1 MSEVKSTPPP
11 EAHSSH
17 ANGFNGQS
25 YDPFIP
31 SSPSLER
38 LFPGFS
44 EFSPDP
50 QTLRSPS
57 PLPATK
63 SSHVGEHQYISSP
76 FSLTYPPQYPS
87 APSSLDVNG
96 FHTPSGAAEAH
107 EPNGNTHLT
116 HDFLSPNVAYL
127 SDSTYTDQSELSATP
142 DYGGYLLNAED
153 LTLDLDWFG
162 RDPDEQSREPT
173 SAETYTSRDSN
184 YTHRPSSG
192 TATLESHLMSPV
204 LTDSASPR
212 SGVGMPSPP
221 SGGLYSKGGNINVT
235 SSLIEDEESMDHSH
249 LSGQMQ
255 HTPAL
260 TGSSIGTSPDRSMI
274 PSIARAVSPV
284 VRIES
289 YSRGDSPARVP
300 RPMVRSGSKRSRG
313 SGTSYLAVQ
322 NDASDEEEEDAERF
336 ESHRTALQPRF
347 YRGEEPAMAADGR
360 AGLDPAA
367 RLQLSGAEV
376 PNFKDQEETDQIN
389 LKHADVEDWLARSSE
404 PGSAVEDPESLPS
417 PPQQTTKLSR
427 RQRARTTGDNSLSRA
442 NLQKLRS
449 DPTIAAG
456 SHIPGP
462 GRLINEE
469 SDEEEE
475 DDDEEEEE
483 KEEDEPGVP
492 ESPPAT
498 IEVNN
503 PSDFGSKT
511 TRPEVAPEI
520 TTTPPPLY
528 RPKVWQDPVYD
539 SADPG
544 LQMQPFTSNAAMAR
558 YEQRSRDIE
567 TVSRAATWGTRR
579 LSESDLE
586 GIFHRLTFKEEKDP
600 RKPKGDRR
608 GSFLDKILPRR
619 SGSLLKRK
627 ESDGSKPQPSRP
639 TTMEHSKK
647 DSSGGRKESLGVPV
661 PPQRMP
667 SLGKRPK
674 SPKINT
680 VGAVAAMGNQI
691 AAVGASGS
699 VSATGTSPTNA
710 WTTGKNFL
718 KRSRSRSELHAPASS
733 TNLADL
739 WTKTGGP
746 PMPALASPAKVEQR
760 LPAPPSRVP
769 DPEDDEDDDMVEDKG
784 VTIDFSIRADLITP
798 TLEGFKSNVRE
809 LNPRLPVFMI
819 ERVAQEQLR
828 RYKKLID
835 FKVKHIQAISVG
847 KCSSGKHC
855 TDLGGEPTY
864 LPSKASSREPEH
876 SHTGFSITG
885 PAPSDDDVSALAEG
899 IVTPAQFPPGVPMP
913 PVKRL
918 PAEFECSLCFK
929 VKKFHKP
936 SDWSKHVH
944 EDVQPFTCT
953 FDTCAEPKSFK
964 RKADWVRH
972 ENERHR
978 QLEWWQCNM
987 NDCNHKCYRK
997 DNFVQHLV
1005 REHKLPEPKMKTAK
1019 ASKVRGPSSQKT
1031 RLNKAH
1037 GDDPNH
1043 AEDSSND
1050 EIDQVW
1056 RLVEECR
1063 HETPK
1068 NPKDE
1073 ECKFCG
1079 NICNSWKKLTVHLA
1093 KHMEQI
1099 SMPVLNVVKQKDVTP
1114 ETIISP
1120 IEQRVSQQTSMS
1132 PTVQSPLS
1140 QNASSLLPYGVGVEP
1155 IGEFPPA
1162 FPPLPSQNSYFGDST
1177 DAQLVGQYPRSQPST
1192 YPPAGHPTNQ
1202 GAGYSQ
1208 SRETSYM
1215 PGYHS
1220 FGESPAQQFVSV
1232 NRGFPPHTSSPENI
1246 FGGMRAPT
1254 SQPRVTPYG
1263 TDEAYR
1269 NTYPQHH
1276 QQQQHQHQHQHQLQH
1291 QHQQQAAY
1299 SGPVEAPMYATYRGS
1314 PPASYPQQTTIGA
1327 PAQIYHGLP
1336 DINYTRTQAD
1346 PSIYSQQQQQQQQP
1360 GYPFHQQ

>member
-1 MSEVKSTPPP
+1 MSTIKPSPPP
-11 EAHSSH
+11 EAHGSH
-17 ANGFNGQS
+17 ANGFNGQY

-38 LFPGFS
+38 LVPVYN
-44 EFSPDP
+44 EYSPDP
-50 QTLRSPS
+50 HSFRTPS

-63 SSHVGEHQYISSP
+63 LNHVGEQRSTSPP
-76 FSLTYPPQYPS
+76 FSHIYSLQYPS
-87 APSSLDVNG
+87 APSSLAVNG
-96 FHTPSGAAEAH
+96 FHTPSAAPEAH
-107 EPNGNTHLT
+107 EPYGNCSQSTQGL
-116 HDFLSPNVAYL
+116 LSPNLAYL
-127 SDSTYTDQSELSATP
+127 SDNACTDPNGLSPDFSE
-142 DYGGYLLNAED
+142 YLLKTED
-153 LTLDLDWFG
+153 LDLDDILG
-162 RDPDEQSREPT
+162 HDPDERLREPT

-192 TATLESHLMSPV
+192 TATLASHLMSPV
-204 LTDSASPR
+204 LTDSSPR
-212 SGVGMPSPP
+212 SGVGVPSPP
-221 SGGLYSKGGNINVT
+221 SDEPFYKGENIHVT
-235 SSLIEDEESMDHSH
+235 SSVIEDEENTAPSN
-249 LSGQMQ
+249 LSGLMQ

-274 PSIARAVSPV
+274 PSTARAVSPV

-289 YSRGDSPARVP
+289 YSRGDSPARVA

-313 SGTSYLAVQ
+313 SGTPYLAVQ
-322 NDASDEEEEDAERF
+322 NDASDEEEEDAERYA
-336 ESHRTALQPRF
+336 SQRTPLQPGS
-347 YRGEEPAMAADGR
+347 YAGDESAMAGEGR

-367 RLQLSGAEV
+367 RVQLSGAEV
-376 PNFKDQEETDQIN
+376 PSLKAQEETDQIN
-389 LKHADVEDWLARSSE
+389 LKNADVEEWLARSSE

-417 PPQQTTKLSR
+417 PPQPSTKLSK
-427 RQRARTTGDNSLSRA
+427 RQRARSTGDNSLSRA
-442 NLQKLRS
+442 NLQRLRS
-449 DPTIAAG
+449 DPTIAAR

-462 GRLINEE
+462 GRLIIEE
-469 SDEEEE
+469 SDVEEE
-475 DDDEEEEE
+475 DDDDEDE
-483 KEEDEPGVP
+483 EEDEEEDGPEIA
-492 ESPPAT
+492 ESPPAR
-498 IEVNN
+498 IEVND
-503 PSDFGSKT
+503 PSDFGSRT
-511 TRPEVAPEI
+511 TRPEDAPEI

-528 RPKVWQDPVYD
+528 RAHLWQDPVYD

-544 LQMQPFTSNAAMAR
+544 FQMQPDTSNAAVMR

-567 TVSRAATWGTRR
+567 TVSRVATWGTRR

-586 GIFHRLTFKEEKDP
+586 GIFHRLTLKEEKDP

-619 SGSLLKRK
+619 SGSLLRRK
-627 ESDGSKPQPSRP
+627 ESDGSKPQTTRP

-647 DSSGGRKESLGVPV
+647 DSSGSRKESLGVPV

-680 VGAVAAMGNQI
+680 VGAVATIGNQI

-699 VSATGTSPTNA
+699 VSATGASPTSA
-710 WTTGKNFL
+710 WTTGKSFM
-718 KRSRSRSELHAPASS
+718 KRSRSRSDLHGPASS
-733 TNLADL
+733 TNLAEL

-746 PMPALASPAKVEQR
+746 PLPTLASPAKVEQR
-760 LPAPPSRVP
+760 LPLPPSRVP
-769 DPEDDEDDDMVEDKG
+769 DPDDEDDDDVVEDKG
-784 VTIDFSIRADLITP
+784 VTIDFSIRTDPIIP
-798 TLEGFKSNVRE
+798 TLEGFKSNVRL
-809 LNPRLPVFMI
+809 LNPRLPIFMI

-835 FKVKHIQAISVG
+835 FKVKHIQAISAG
-847 KCSSGKHC
+847 ECSSGKHC
-855 TDLGGEPTY
+855 IELGGEPTY
-864 LPSKASSREPEH
+864 LPSKSSSREPEH

-885 PAPSDDDVSALAEG
+885 PAPSDEDAHALAEG

-987 NDCNHKCYRK
+987 SDCNHKCYRK

-1005 REHKLPEPKMKTAK
+1005 REHKLPEPKVKTAK
-1019 ASKVRGPSSQKT
+1019 ASKVRGPSSQKS
-1031 RLNKAH
+1031 RMNKAH
-1037 GDDPNH
+1037 GDDSNH
-1043 AEDSSND
+1043 ADDSSTD

-1120 IEQRVSQQTSMS
+1120 IEQRHSQQTSMS

-1140 QNASSLLPYGVGVEP
+1140 QNGPSLLSYGVGVES
-1155 IGEFPPA
+1155 IGEYPPA
-1162 FPPLPSQNSYFGDST
+1162 FPPLPSQNSYFADST
-1177 DAQLVGQYPRSQPST
+1177 DAQPVGQYPRSQPST
-1192 YPPAGHPTNQ
+1192 YPPAGRSTNQ
-1202 GAGYSQ
+1202 GAGYTQ
-1208 SRETSYM
+1208 PRETSYM
-1215 PGYHS
+1215 PAYHS
-1220 FGESPAQQFVSV
+1220 YGDSPGQQFVSV
-1232 NRGFPPHTSSPENI
+1232 NRAFPPHTSSPEHI
-1246 FGGMRAPT
+1246 YGGMRAPT
-1254 SQPRVTPYG
+1254 SQPRPAPFG
-1263 TDEAYR
+1263 TEDAYR
-1269 NTYPQHH
+1269 TAY
-1276 QQQQHQHQHQHQLQH
+1276 QQQHQQHQLQ
-1291 QHQQQAAY
+1291 QQVAY
-1299 SGPVEAPMYATYRGS
+1299 SSPVETPMYATYRGS

-1336 DINYTRTQAD
+1336 EMSYTRAPAD
-1346 PSIYSQQQQQQQQP
+1346 PSIYSQQQQQQQQS

>member
-1 MSEVKSTPPP
+1 
-11 EAHSSH
+11 
-17 ANGFNGQS
+17 
-25 YDPFIP
+25 
-31 SSPSLER
+31 
-38 LFPGFS
+38 
-44 EFSPDP
+44 
-50 QTLRSPS
+50 
-57 PLPATK
+57 
-63 SSHVGEHQYISSP
+63 
-76 FSLTYPPQYPS
+76 
-87 APSSLDVNG
+87 
-96 FHTPSGAAEAH
+96 
-107 EPNGNTHLT
+107 
-116 HDFLSPNVAYL
+116 
-127 SDSTYTDQSELSATP
+127 
-142 DYGGYLLNAED
+142 
-153 LTLDLDWFG
+153 
-162 RDPDEQSREPT
+162 
-173 SAETYTSRDSN
+173 
-184 YTHRPSSG
+184 
-192 TATLESHLMSPV
+192 
-204 LTDSASPR
+204 
-212 SGVGMPSPP
+212 
-221 SGGLYSKGGNINVT
+221 
-235 SSLIEDEESMDHSH
+235 
-249 LSGQMQ
+249 
-255 HTPAL
+255 
-260 TGSSIGTSPDRSMI
+260 
-274 PSIARAVSPV
+274 
-284 VRIES
+284 
-289 YSRGDSPARVP
+289 
-300 RPMVRSGSKRSRG
+300 
-313 SGTSYLAVQ
+313 
-322 NDASDEEEEDAERF
+322 
-336 ESHRTALQPRF
+336 
-347 YRGEEPAMAADGR
+347 
-360 AGLDPAA
+360 
-367 RLQLSGAEV
+367 
-376 PNFKDQEETDQIN
+376 
-389 LKHADVEDWLARSSE
+389 
-404 PGSAVEDPESLPS
+404 
-417 PPQQTTKLSR
+417 
-427 RQRARTTGDNSLSRA
+427 
-442 NLQKLRS
+442 
-449 DPTIAAG
+449 
-456 SHIPGP
+456 
-462 GRLINEE
+462 
-469 SDEEEE
+469 
-475 DDDEEEEE
+475 
-483 KEEDEPGVP
+483 
-492 ESPPAT
+492 
-498 IEVNN
+498 
-503 PSDFGSKT
+503 
-511 TRPEVAPEI
+511 
-520 TTTPPPLY
+520 
-528 RPKVWQDPVYD
+528 
-539 SADPG
+539 
-544 LQMQPFTSNAAMAR
+544 MQPGTSNAAMMR
-558 YEQRSRDIE
+558 YEQRSRDID
-567 TVSRAATWGTRR
+567 TLSRAATWGTRR
-579 LSESDLE
+579 ASESDLE
-586 GIFHRLTFKEEKDP
+586 GIFNRLTFKEEKDP

-608 GSFLDKILPRR
+608 GTFLDKILPRR

-627 ESDGSKPQPSRP
+627 ESDGSKQQTSRP

-647 DSSGGRKESLGVPV
+647 DSSGSRKESLGVPV

-699 VSATGTSPTNA
+699 VSATGTSPTSA
-710 WTTGKNFL
+710 WTTAGKNFMR
-718 KRSRSRSELHAPASS
+718 RSRSRSDLHGPPSS
-733 TNLADL
+733 TNIAEL
-739 WTKTGGP
+739 WTKAGGP

-760 LPAPPSRVP
+760 LPPAPPSRVA
-769 DPEDDEDDDMVEDKG
+769 DPEDDDDDDGVEDKG
-784 VTIDFSIRADLITP
+784 VTIDFSIRADPIIP
-798 TLEGFKSNVRE
+798 TLEGFKANVRQ

-835 FKVKHIQAISVG
+835 FKVKHVQAISVR

-855 TDLGGEPTY
+855 LDLGGEPTY
-864 LPSKASSREPEH
+864 LPSKTSSREPEH

-885 PAPSDDDVSALAEG
+885 PAPSDEDVNALAEG

-1005 REHKLPEPKMKTAK
+1005 REHKLPEPKVKTAK

-1043 AEDSSND
+1043 GEDSSND

-1120 IEQRVSQQTSMS
+1120 IEQRLSQQTSMS

-1140 QNASSLLPYGVGVEP
+1140 QNAPSLLSYGVGVES

-1162 FPPLPSQNSYFGDST
+1162 FPPLPSQNSYFADST
-1177 DAQLVGQYPRSQPST
+1177 DAQPAVQYPRSQPST

-1202 GAGYSQ
+1202 GAGYAQ
-1208 SRETSYM
+1208 SRETSYNM

-1220 FGESPAQQFVSV
+1220 YGDSPGQQFVSV
-1232 NRGFPPHTSSPENI
+1232 NRGFSPHTSSPENL

-1254 SQPRVTPYG
+1254 SQPRSTSYG
-1263 TDEAYR
+1263 TEDAYR
-1269 NTYPQHH
+1269 TTYQQHQQQQQQQH
-1276 QQQQHQHQHQHQLQH
+1276 QQQQQQNQQQQQQQQQHQHQQHV
-1291 QHQQQAAY
+1291 AY
-1299 SGPVEAPMYATYRGS
+1299 SSPLEAPVYATYRGS
-1314 PPASYPQQTTIGA
+1314 PPVSYPQQTTVGA
-1327 PAQIYHGLP
+1327 PTQIYHGLP
-1336 DINYTRTQAD
+1336 DISFTRAQAD
-1346 PSIYSQQQQQQQQP
+1346 SSIYSQQQQQQQQS
-1360 GYPFHQQ
+1360 GYSFHQQ

>member
-1 MSEVKSTPPP
+1 MSTLQSTPPP
-11 EAHSSH
+11 EARSSY
-17 ANGFNGQS
+17 AQGFDGQY
-25 YDPFIP
+25 YDPVIP

-38 LFPGFS
+38 LIPVFS
-44 EFSPDP
+44 ELSPDTP
-50 QTLRSPS
+50 PFRSPS
-57 PLPATK
+57 PLPATN
-63 SSHVGEHQYISSP
+63 VGHFGEQQYIPSP
-76 FSLTYPPQYPS
+76 FSPIYAPQYPS
-87 APSSLDVNG
+87 VSSSLAVNG
-96 FHTPSGAAEAH
+96 FHTPSAAPETH
-107 EPNGNTHLT
+107 EPNGTTHST
-116 HDFLSPNVAYL
+116 QDFLSPNHGAYL
-127 SDSTYTDQSELSATP
+127 SDSAYTDQSELS
-142 DYGGYLLNAED
+142 GYLLNPED
-153 LTLDLDWFG
+153 LNFDDLYSNE
-162 RDPDEQSREPT
+162 PLREPT
-173 SAETYTSRDSN
+173 SAETYASRDSN

-192 TATLESHLMSPV
+192 TATLASHLMSPV

-212 SGVGMPSPP
+212 SGIGVPSPP
-221 SGGLYSKGGNINVT
+221 SEELFSKGGPIHVT
-235 SSLIEDEESMDHSH
+235 SSVIEDEESMAHSH

-284 VRIES
+284 VRVES
-289 YSRGDSPARVP
+289 YSRGDSPARVA

-336 ESHRTALQPRF
+336 ESQRTASLPGV
-347 YRGEEPAMAADGR
+347 YAGEESTMAAEGR

-376 PNFKDQEETDQIN
+376 LNFKDQDEADQMN
-389 LKHADVEDWLARSSE
+389 LKIADVEDWLARSE
-404 PGSAVEDPESLPS
+404 PGSAVEDPESRPS
-417 PPQQTTKLSR
+417 PPQQSAKLSKR
-427 RQRARTTGDNSLSRA
+427 PARSTGDNSLSLA

-449 DPTIAAG
+449 DPAIAAG

-462 GRLINEE
+462 GLLIIEE
-469 SDEEEE
+469 SDVE
-475 DDDEEEEE
+475 DDDEEEEEEEE
-483 KEEDEPGVP
+483 KEEDEPNIP

-498 IEVNN
+498 IEVNDR
-503 PSDFGSKT
+503 SYFSWKT
-511 TRPEVAPEI
+511 TRPEDAPEI

-528 RPKVWQDPVYD
+528 RAKLWQDPVYD
-539 SADPG
+539 PADPG

-579 LSESDLE
+579 LSESDLD
-586 GIFHRLTFKEEKDP
+586 GIFHQLTFKEEKDA

-627 ESDGSKPQPSRP
+627 ESDGSKPHPRRP

-647 DSSGGRKESLGVPV
+647 DSSGSRKESLGVPV

-699 VSATGTSPTNA
+699 VSASGGSPTNA
-710 WTTGKNFL
+710 WTTSKNFM
-718 KRSRSRSELHAPASS
+718 KRTRSRSDLHRPASS
-733 TNLADL
+733 NNLAEL

-760 LPAPPSRVP
+760 LPPPPPSRVP
-769 DPEDDEDDDMVEDKG
+769 VPDPDDDDDDDVVEDKG
-784 VTIDFSIRADLITP
+784 VTIDFSIRADPITP
-798 TLEGFKSNVRE
+798 TLDGFKSNVRQ

-835 FKVKHIQAISVG
+835 FKVKHIQAISVRN
-847 KCSSGKHC
+847 CSSGKHC

-885 PAPSDDDVSALAEG
+885 PAPSDEDVSALAEG

-1005 REHKLPEPKMKTAK
+1005 REHKLPEPKVKTAK

-1037 GDDPNH
+1037 GEDPNH
-1043 AEDSSND
+1043 AEESSND

-1063 HETPK
+1063 HETSK

-1079 NICNSWKKLTVHLA
+1079 NVCNSWKKLTVHLA

-1120 IEQRVSQQTSMS
+1120 IEQRLSQQTSMS

-1140 QNASSLLPYGVGVEP
+1140 QNAPSLLPYGGVES

-1162 FPPLPSQNSYFGDST
+1162 FPPLPSQSQNSYFGDST
-1177 DAQLVGQYPRSQPST
+1177 DARPVGQYPRSQPST

-1202 GAGYSQ
+1202 GAGYAQ
-1208 SRETSYM
+1208 SRETSFM
-1215 PGYHS
+1215 PSYHPY
-1220 FGESPAQQFVSV
+1220 GDSPGQQFVSV
-1232 NRGFPPHTSSPENI
+1232 NRGFSPHTSSPENL

-1254 SQPRVTPYG
+1254 SQPRSTPYG
-1263 TDEAYR
+1263 TEDAYR
-1269 NTYPQHH
+1269 TTYQQQHQH
-1276 QQQQHQHQHQHQLQH
+1276 QQQQHQLP
-1291 QHQQQAAY
+1291 HQQQQVAY
-1299 SGPVEAPMYATYRGS
+1299 SSPVEAPMYATYRGS
-1314 PPASYPQQTTIGA
+1314 PPASYAQQTAIGA
-1327 PAQIYHGLP
+1327 TAQIYHGLP
-1336 DINYTRTQAD
+1336 DISYTRAPAD
-1346 PSIYSQQQQQQQQP
+1346 PSIYSQQQQQS